1 MNGWDNGMGTGGWVM
16 MVVLWIVLIGVIM
29 WAITRLLPSRRTD
42 AQNAQVHSVREP
54 EAPQEILDRRL
65 ALGEIDTA
73 TYDALSRKLGTGAG
87 TGGG

>member
-16 MVVLWIVLIGVIM
+16 MVVLWIVLIGVIL

-42 AQNAQVHSVREP
+42 VQGHGVREP

-87 TGGG
+87 AGGG